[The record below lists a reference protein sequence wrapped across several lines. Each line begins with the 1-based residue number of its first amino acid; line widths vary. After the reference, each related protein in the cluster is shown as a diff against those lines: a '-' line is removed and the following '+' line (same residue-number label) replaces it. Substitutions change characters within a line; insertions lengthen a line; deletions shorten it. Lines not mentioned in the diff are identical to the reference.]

1 MPIKEPSR
9 TKLRNAEIAA
19 KSAALPKIPK
29 ELLDQI
35 VAEGPMTGE
44 QINATTLALK
54 KALIER
60 ALGGELS
67 HHLGY
72 APGATRPE
80 GATGNQRNGI
90 SAKTVRTDGGPLR
103 IEVPRDREG
112 SFEPLLIGKHER
124 RFTGFDDKIIAMYA
138 RGMTMR
144 EIQGFL
150 AEQYGT
156 EVSAE
161 FISSVTDAVMAEVTA
176 WQSRPLEPMYPV
188 VFFDA
193 LRVKIREDA
202 VVRNKAIYLALGV
215 LPDGTRDILGLWIE
229 GTEGAKFWMKVFNDL
244 KTRGVADILIA
255 VTDGLKGMPEALA
268 AVFPATTLQTCIVHL
283 IRNSLDYA
291 SWKDRKLL
299 AAAIKPIYT
308 AASAEAAQAELDA
321 FEQGPWG
328 HKFPTVVAAWRRAW
342 DRVIPF
348 FAFPPAVR
356 RVIYTTNA
364 IESINAQ
371 LRKIIKSR
379 GHFPS
384 DDAATKLIWLALR
397 NITADWGRAA
407 HHWKEAMNQ
416 FAILYEERFTRA
428 AQPMG

>member
-1 MPIKEPSR
+1 MPSKKKP
-9 TKLRNAEIAA
+9 AA
-19 KSAALPKIPK
+19 AGMTALPSIAK
-29 ELLDQI
+29 ELIEQLTGG
-35 VAEGPMTGE
+35 VTPMTADP
-44 QINATTLALK
+44 INATTMALK

-60 ALGGELS
+60 ALGAELS

-72 APGATRPE
+72 APGSARPQE
-80 GATGNQRNGI
+80 AANQRNGK
-90 SAKTVRTDGGPLR
+90 SAKTVLTEDGPLR
-103 IEVPRDREG
+103 IEVPRDRAG
-112 SFEPLLIGKHER
+112 SFEPILIPKHER
-124 RFTGFDDKIIAMYA
+124 RFTGFDDKIVAMYA
-138 RGMTMR
+138 RGMTVR

-156 EVSAE
+156 EVSPE

-176 WQSRPLEPMYPV
+176 WQGRPLEPMYPV

-193 LRVKIREDA
+193 LRVKIREDG

-229 GTEGAKFWMKVFNDL
+229 NTEGAKFWMKVFNDL

-255 VTDGLKGMPEALA
+255 VTDGLKGIPEALA

-291 SWKDRKLL
+291 SWKDRKEL
-299 AAAIKPIYT
+299 AAALKPIYT
-308 AASAEAAQAELDA
+308 AGSAEAAAEAMDE
-321 FEQGPWG
+321 FERSAWG
-328 HKFPTVVAAWRRAW
+328 QKFPTVVASWRRAW

-364 IESINAQ
+364 IESLHSR
-371 LRKIIKSR
+371 LRKIIKTR

-384 DDAATKLIWLALR
+384 DDAATKLLWLALR
-397 NITADWGRAA
+397 NITADWSRATKE
-407 HHWKEAMNQ
+407 WREAMNQ
-416 FAILYEERFTRA
+416 FAILYEERFTLP
-428 AQPMG
+428 AQAGR

>member
-1 MPIKEPSR
+1 MPSKTSKKKP
-9 TKLRNAEIAA
+9 A
-19 KSAALPKIPK
+19 AALPSIPK
-29 ELLDQI
+29 ELIDLF
-35 VAEGPMTGE
+35 VSGPMSAE
-44 QINATTLALK
+44 VVNSASMAFK

-60 ALGGELS
+60 ALGAELS

-72 APGATRPE
+72 PPGAE
-80 GATGNQRNGI
+80 KLGEANNHRNGVT
-90 SAKTVRTDGGPLR
+90 SKTVLTEVGSLR
-103 IEVPRDREG
+103 IDVPRDRTG
-112 SFEPLLIGKHER
+112 SFEPLLIPKHER
-124 RFTGFDDKIIAMYA
+124 RFTGFDDKIIALYA

-156 EVSAE
+156 EVSPE

-176 WQSRPLEPMYPV
+176 WQSRPLEAMYPV

-215 LPDGTRDILGLWIE
+215 LPDGTRDILGIWIE
-229 GTEGAKFWMKVFNDL
+229 NTEGAKFWMKVFNDL

-291 SWKDRKLL
+291 SWKDRKAL

-308 AASAEAAQAELDA
+308 ATSADAALAELDA

-328 HKFPTVVAAWRRAW
+328 EKFPTVAAAWRRAW

-348 FAFPPAVR
+348 FAFPPAIR

-364 IESINAQ
+364 IESVNAR
-371 LRKIIKSR
+371 LRKIIKTR

-384 DDAATKLIWLALR
+384 DDAASKLIWLALR
-397 NITADWGRAA
+397 NITADWGRASRD
-407 HHWKEAMNQ
+407 WKEAMNQ
-416 FAILYEERFTRA
+416 FAILYAERFEA
-428 AQPMG
+428 ARG

>member
-1 MPIKEPSR
+1 MPISK
-9 TKLRNAEIAA
+9 TKLKNAAIAA

-29 ELLDQI
+29 ELLDQF
-35 VAEGPMTGE
+35 VSGPMTGE
-44 QINATTLALK
+44 AVNAASMAFK

-60 ALGGELS
+60 ALGAELG

-72 APGATRPE
+72 SIGAVKPE
-80 GATGNQRNGI
+80 AVSNQRNGT
-90 SAKTVRTDGGPLR
+90 SGKTVLTEDGPLR
-103 IEVPRDREG
+103 IDVPRDRDA
-112 SFEPLLIGKHER
+112 SFEPLLIPKHER

-138 RGMTMR
+138 RGMTVR
-144 EIQGFL
+144 EVQGFL
-150 AEQYGT
+150 ADQYGV
-156 EVSAE
+156 EVSPE
-161 FISSVTDAVMAEVTA
+161 FISSVTDAVMAEVGA
-176 WQSRPLEPMYPV
+176 WQARPLEPMYPV

-255 VTDGLKGMPEALA
+255 VTDGLKGMPEALG

-308 AASAEAAQAELDA
+308 APSAEAAQAELDA
-321 FEQGPWG
+321 FEQGSWG
-328 HKFPTVVAAWRRAW
+328 RKFPTVVTAWRRAW

-364 IESINAQ
+364 IESINAR

-407 HHWKEAMNQ
+407 HNWKEAMNQ
-416 FAILYEERFTRA
+416 FAILYEERFT
-428 AQPMG
+428 QPARTLG

>member
-1 MPIKEPSR
+1 MLPS
-9 TKLRNAEIAA
+9 
-19 KSAALPKIPK
+19 IPK
-29 ELLDQI
+29 ELIDQ
-35 VAEGPMTGE
+35 VVSGPMDAE
-44 QINATTLALK
+44 AVNAASMAFK

-60 ALGGELS
+60 ILGAELS

-72 APGATRPE
+72 SLGADKPDE
-80 GATGNQRNGI
+80 AGNHRNGA
-90 SAKTVRTDGGPLR
+90 SGKTVLTEDGPLR
-103 IEVPRDREG
+103 IDVPRDRQS
-112 SFEPLLIGKHER
+112 SFEPLLIPKHER
-124 RFTGFDDKIIAMYA
+124 RFTGFDDKIVAMYA
-138 RGMTMR
+138 RGMTVR

-156 EVSAE
+156 EVSPD

-176 WQSRPLEPMYPV
+176 WQSRPLESMYPV

-229 GTEGAKFWMKVFNDL
+229 NAEGAKFWMKVFNDL
-244 KTRGVADILIA
+244 KTADILIA

-291 SWKDRKLL
+291 SWKDRKAL
-299 AAAIKPIYT
+299 AAAIKPIY
-308 AASAEAAQAELDA
+308 AAPSAEGALAELDA
-321 FEQGPWG
+321 FAQSPWG
-328 HKFPTVVAAWRRAW
+328 EKFLTVAAAWRRAW

-348 FAFPPAVR
+348 FTFPPPIR

-364 IESINAQ
+364 IESVNAR
-371 LRKIIKSR
+371 LRKIIKTR

-397 NITADWGRAA
+397 NITTDWGRAA
-407 HHWKEAMNQ
+407 KDWKEAMNQ
-416 FAILYEERFTRA
+416 FAILYAERFEA
-428 AQPMG
+428 ARG

>member
-1 MPIKEPSR
+1 MPSK
-9 TKLRNAEIAA
+9 TKLKNAAIAA
-19 KSAALPKIPK
+19 KSAALPKIPN
-29 ELLDQI
+29 ELIDQF
-35 VAEGPMTGE
+35 VTGPMTGE
-44 QINATTLALK
+44 AVNAASMAFK

-60 ALGGELS
+60 AMGAELG

-72 APGATRPE
+72 PAGAAKPE
-80 GATGNQRNGI
+80 SAANQRNGKT
-90 SAKTVRTDGGPLR
+90 AKTVFTGEGPVR
-103 IEVPRDREG
+103 IEVPRDRDG
-112 SFEPLLIGKHER
+112 SFEPVLIPKHER
-124 RFTGFDDKIIAMYA
+124 RFTGFDDYIIAMYA

-150 AEQYGT
+150 LESYGT

-161 FISSVTDAVMAEVTA
+161 FISSVTEAVMGEVTT
-176 WQSRPLEPMYPV
+176 WQARPLEPMYPV

-193 LRVKIREDA
+193 LRVKIKEDA

-244 KTRGVADILIA
+244 KTRGVNDILIA
-255 VTDGLKGMPEALA
+255 VTDGLKGMPEALG

-299 AAAIKPIYT
+299 AAAIRPIYT
-308 AASAEAAQAELDA
+308 AVNAEAAQAELDA

-328 HKFPTVVAAWRRAW
+328 KKFPTVVASWRRAW
-342 DRVIPF
+342 SHVIPF
-348 FAFPPAVR
+348 FAFPPQIR

-364 IESINAQ
+364 IESVNAR
-371 LRKIIKSR
+371 LRKIIKTR

-407 HHWKEAMNQ
+407 KDWKEAMNQ
-416 FAILYEERFTRA
+416 FAILYEDRFTKA
-428 AQPMG
+428 AA